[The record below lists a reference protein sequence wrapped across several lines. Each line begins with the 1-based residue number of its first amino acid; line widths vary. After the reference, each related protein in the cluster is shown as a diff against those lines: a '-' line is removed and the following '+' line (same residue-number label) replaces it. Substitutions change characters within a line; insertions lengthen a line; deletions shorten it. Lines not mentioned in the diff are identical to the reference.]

1 MTMYV
6 SYGPTDLTK
15 MGQKRDKNN
24 GAFVQVVVFAGWDF
38 FEIKYNIP

>member
-1 MTMYV
+1 LENQIGYN
-6 SYGPTDLTK
+6 L
-15 MGQKRDKNN
+15 